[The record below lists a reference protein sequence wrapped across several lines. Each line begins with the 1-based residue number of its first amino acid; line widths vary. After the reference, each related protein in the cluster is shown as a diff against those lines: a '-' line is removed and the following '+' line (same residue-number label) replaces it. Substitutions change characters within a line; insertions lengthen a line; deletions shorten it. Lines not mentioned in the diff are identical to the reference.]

1 MKKALVAHLT
11 LENNASLLKQFT
23 LIVCFSLLTAA
34 GAWVTLPLS
43 FSPVPITL
51 QTLVV
56 SLAGA
61 VLGAKRGALSQL
73 MYIGYGICG
82 LPVFAGGLTSIAVVL
97 GPSGGYLIGFP
108 VAAFLTGL
116 LVSDNKNI
124 LWNLGALIIGSLPV
138 LLLGTLQLSLFTAGN
153 LREAFA
159 IGFVP
164 FIAGD
169 FIKCAL
175 AALILSGKQKL
186 MQ

>member
-1 MKKALVAHLT
+1 MKKTLVAHLA
-11 LENNASLLKQFT
+11 LEDNASLLKQFT
-23 LIVCFSLLTAA
+23 FIVCFSLLTAA

-43 FSPVPITL
+43 LSPIPITL

-61 VLGAKRGALSQL
+61 ILGSKRGALSQL

-108 VAAFLTGL
+108 IAAFLTGL
-116 LVSDNKNI
+116 LVSGEKNI
-124 LWNLGALIIGSLPV
+124 FWNLGALLIGSLPV
-138 LLLGTLQLSLFTAGN
+138 LLFGTLQLSLFTAGN
-153 LREAFA
+153 LREAFV
-159 IGFVP
+159 IGFAP
-164 FIAGD
+164 FIVGD

-175 AALILSGKQKL
+175 VALMLSGKQKL